1 LTDKKHHTPRYRDDE
16 QTYNVFKKRIQ
27 HQLEDELDFD
37 FSDELDEELFL
48 EVKRLLKK

>member
-1 LTDKKHHTPRYRDDE
+1 LADKKRHMPHYVDDDKAE
-16 QTYNVFKKRIQ
+16 HNFKKH

-37 FSDELDEELFL
+37 FDDELDEELFL